1 LIPEK
6 SQFNNMLS
14 LKNFILTKK
23 RVSYSL
29 FLLLLLFLTTATGLQ
44 AQCIDVDLQAVSIDP
59 GHTSIA
65 KGQKTT
71 ITVVMKNHGS
81 CPIPAGEAT
90 AQVTLSAVYLDLGT
104 TVNFSDMCKQWTYL
118 GAVSNAKQHNL
129 FFRNDGGSIAP
140 DGKACSFHFDV
151 KGKAITNA
159 PVAITLA
166 SSLSATA
173 KTADVNGNNQ
183 SVSTELHVSAV
194 ATPPPPELIT
204 DFNVTAKEC
213 DAILKW
219 KVLSNNAI
227 DSFEI
232 EYGANETQF
241 TKVGAVPV
249 NTTTGGL
256 TYEYTHYQ
264 GIGRGNYRLKIID
277 RDGKF
282 SFSKTVSIDT
292 KCIIKKGFTP

>member
-1 LIPEK
+1 
-6 SQFNNMLS
+6 MLS
-14 LKNFILTKK
+14 PKNFILCK
-23 RVSYSL
+23 RSFSYR
-29 FLLLLLFLTTATGLQ
+29 LLLSLLLFFTTAKQLQ

-59 GHTSIA
+59 GHTSIG

-71 ITVVMKNHGS
+71 ITVSMKNHGS

-90 AQVTLSAVYLDLGT
+90 AQVTLSAVYLDMGT
-104 TVNFSDMCKQWTYL
+104 PVNFNDLCKQWTYL

-129 FFRNDGGSIAP
+129 FFRNDGGSIPP

-151 KGKAITNA
+151 KGKMVTSG
-159 PVAITLA
+159 PLAITLA

-194 ATPPPPELIT
+194 AAPPAPEIIT

-219 KVLSNNAI
+219 KVSQATAI

-232 EYGANETQF
+232 EYGTNETQL
-241 TKVGAVPV
+241 TKAGAVPV
-249 NTTTGGL
+249 NTTTGIL
-256 TYEYTHYQ
+256 TYEHTHYQ
-264 GIGRGNYRLKIID
+264 GIGRGYYRLKIIN